1 MRRGIYT
8 FRRGFASK
16 TPRDVYDAI
25 VVGGGHNGLTAA
37 AYLARAGKRVCVL
50 ERREVLGGAAVTEE
64 IVPGFK
70 FSRASYL
77 LSLIRP
83 IVIKDLNLKDH
94 GLRYHIRNPSSFT
107 PVRNSKDSLLLGL
120 DMQENCNEIGKFSER
135 DAEAFPKYEAF
146 IERIVR
152 PLEPMMDE
160 VPIDIQH
167 SSKWELFLKS
177 WKVIRRV
184 QQSMN
189 ATDVV
194 DFYELMTAPIA
205 KIMNKW
211 FENDI
216 LKATLGTDGVIGFAA
231 SPYDAGTGYVL
242 LHHVLGGMDNRSGTW
257 AYVIGGMGAVSSAIA
272 KSAQNHG
279 AEIFTEQEVDA
290 ILVDNSA
297 VQGVRLSNGKEIH
310 AGIVLSNAT
319 PRITFEELIDQSHLP
334 RTFLNAVKSIDYTSP
349 VTKINIAVRELP
361 SFICK
366 PNIGNGPMPHHQ
378 TTIHLNCES
387 MELVDEGVQDFRNG
401 NWSQRPVIEMT
412 IPSTVDRSLVPD
424 DHSHVMSLFTQYTPY
439 ELRNG
444 CWDKNTKEQY
454 AKHVFNEIDAYAPNF
469 SSSIIGYEVL
479 PPPDIERI
487 FGLTGGNIFHG
498 SMSLDQ
504 LYFTRPVSHHSN
516 YRTPIR
522 GLFLCGSGA
531 HPGGGV
537 TGAPG
542 RLGAHVAL
550 QG

>member
-94 GLRYHIRNPSSFT
+94 GLRHHIRNPSSFT

-120 DMQENCNEIGKFSER
+120 DMQENCNEIGKFSKR

-177 WKVIRRV
+177 WKVIRRGE
-184 QQSMN
+184 QN
-189 ATDVV
+189 
-194 DFYELMTAPIA
+194 
-205 KIMNKW
+205 
-211 FENDI
+211 
-216 LKATLGTDGVIGFAA
+216 IG
-231 SPYDAGTGYVL
+231 STVYVL

-279 AEIFTEQEVDA
+279 AEIFTEQEVDT
-290 ILVDNSA
+290 ILVENSA
-297 VQGVRLSNGKEIH
+297 VQGIRLSNGKEIH

-319 PRITFEELIDQSHLP
+319 PRVTFEKLIDQ
-334 RTFLNAVKSIDYTSP
+334 
-349 VTKINIAVRELP
+349 
-361 SFICK
+361 
-366 PNIGNGPMPHHQ
+366 
-378 TTIHLNCES
+378 
-387 MELVDEGVQDFRNG
+387 
-401 NWSQRPVIEMT
+401 
-412 IPSTVDRSLVPD
+412 
-424 DHSHVMSLFTQYTPY
+424 
-439 ELRNG
+439 
-444 CWDKNTKEQY
+444 
-454 AKHVFNEIDAYAPNF
+454 
-469 SSSIIGYEVL
+469 
-479 PPPDIERI
+479 
-487 FGLTGGNIFHG
+487 NIFHG

-504 LYFTRPVSHHSN
+504 LYFTRPISHHSN